1 MTAQM
6 LSEQE
11 YGDLA
16 EALASLRLGA
26 RSFPELRSQHG
37 FLYHGR
43 AAGSRARG
51 PPRCGTRE
59 GQERMPLYFHLL
71 SDKEIDRLQ
80 VVLRII
86 RDNREGVLE
95 LWYELYTLHFGHERT
110 FSEAEFK
117 EFLGSD
123 LDAVTGALLEHDVV
137 ALAQRVRRVGE
148 RLLERAVP
156 FAEIIASM
164 HLFEESCSVFFRR
177 NLAVLAR
184 GPDIMLIFDKL
195 SHVRMIILAEAYFGA
210 HRAQQQAR
218 TQGLERE
225 LQRLDPE
232 AAKRESFHGLIGAS
246 PAMRRVYE
254 RVQTA
259 APGGASILITGE
271 SGTGKD
277 VVARAIHEVGARPGA
292 PFIAVNCAAL
302 PRELIESELFGH
314 RKGAFSGA
322 TGEYLGLVRAAEH
335 GTLLLDE
342 ITEMPLE
349 TQAKLLRALQ
359 ERVVRPVGAT
369 TEVAVDLRFVAS
381 TNRPVREVIAAG
393 KLREDLYYRLKVHT
407 IELPPLRERLAD
419 LPLLVEHFI
428 AVFNRRY
435 PRALRGIEEEAL
447 QALRAYSWPG
457 NVRELMNAIE
467 VAFAYGRTDTI
478 RLEDLPAEI
487 SGKQAAVA
495 ASGDVF
501 DALTPIP
508 TFEESEKLLLERA
521 LDATHGNKLRA
532 AKMLGI
538 SRKQLYAKIKKYG
551 IELAEA

>member
-1 MTAQM
+1 
-6 LSEQE
+6 
-11 YGDLA
+11 
-16 EALASLRLGA
+16 
-26 RSFPELRSQHG
+26 
-37 FLYHGR
+37 
-43 AAGSRARG
+43 
-51 PPRCGTRE
+51 
-59 GQERMPLYFHLL
+59 MPLYFHLL

-95 LWYELYTLHFGHERT
+95 HWYELYTLHFGHDRT

-137 ALAQRVRRVGE
+137 ALAQGVHRVGE
-148 RLLERAVP
+148 RLLERGVP

-164 HLFEESCSVFFRR
+164 HLFEESCGVFFRR
-177 NLAVLAR
+177 NLAVLAK

-195 SHVRMIILAEAYFGA
+195 SHVRMIILAEAYFGS

-232 AAKRESFHGLIGAS
+232 VTKRQSFHGLIGAS
-246 PAMRRVYE
+246 PAMRHVYE
-254 RVQTA
+254 RVQAA
-259 APGGASILITGE
+259 APGGASVLITGE
-271 SGTGKD
+271 SGTGKE
-277 VVARAIHEVGARPGA
+277 VLARALHEVGAPPGA

-359 ERVVRPVGAT
+359 ERVVRPVGST
-369 TEVAVDLRFVAS
+369 TEVAVDVRFVAS

-447 QALRAYSWPG
+447 QALRAYHWPG

-495 ASGDVF
+495 VSGDVF
-501 DALTPIP
+501 EALAPIP

-538 SRKQLYAKIKKYG
+538 SRKQLYAKIKKYD
-551 IELAEA
+551 IELADGQ

>member
-428 AVFNRRY
+428 ALFNRRY